1 MIRTSV
7 VELTTIPA
15 VAYRQKLPAGGSGIT
30 ICRYGEKQVGIA
42 SISTRSGKAIPAEN
56 NPAELYPEE
65 AFAEAIELT
74 RGLPYK
80 KLGKVTVLKK
90 SFKEQE
96 PTKAEAAEEAPVDL
110 AAYEKLAAKYTDK
123 TGRLSY
129 ELISKDLIKFL
140 KSSSVVRGLIDEQA
154 TPARIR
160 NYIVGAKVR
169 DITGIKDMTDKQVKQ
184 LTDMLDNVYPK
195 GVFKELN
202 DEIRKALGNAKK

>member
-15 VAYRQKLPAGGSGIT
+15 VAYRQKLPAGGSGVT
-30 ICRYGEKQVGIA
+30 ICRYGEKQCGIA

-56 NPAELYPEE
+56 TPAELYPAE

-96 PTKAEAAEEAPVDL
+96 AKADEEIPVDL
-110 AAYEKLAAKYTDK
+110 AAYEKLCAKYTDK
-123 TGRLSY
+123 TGKLSY
-129 ELISKDLIKFL
+129 ELINKDLIKFL
-140 KSSSVVRGLIDEQA
+140 KSSSVVRGLIAEQA
-154 TPARIR
+154 SAAKIK
-160 NYIVGAKVR
+160 NYIVGVKVR
-169 DITGIKDMTDKQVKQ
+169 DVTGNKDLTDKQVKQ

-202 DEIRKALGNAKK
+202 DEIRKTLGKAKQ

>member
-30 ICRYGEKQVGIA
+30 VCRYGEKQVGLA

-56 NPAELYPEE
+56 NPAELYPAE

-80 KLGKVTVLKK
+80 KLGKVTMLKK

-96 PTKAEAAEEAPVDL
+96 PKAEEEEIPVDL
-110 AAYEKLAAKYTDK
+110 AAYDKLAAKYTDK
-123 TGRLSY
+123 TGKLSY
-129 ELISKDLIKFL
+129 ELINKDLIKFL
-140 KSSSVVRGLIDEQA
+140 KSSSVVRGLIAEQA
-154 TPARIR
+154 SAAKIK
-160 NYIVGAKVR
+160 NYIVGVKVR
-169 DITGIKDMTDKQVKQ
+169 DVAGNKDLTDKQVKQ

-202 DEIRKALGNAKK
+202 DEIRKTLGKAKQ

>member
-7 VELTTIPA
+7 VELTAIPA
-15 VAYRQKLPAGGSGIT
+15 VAYRQKLPAGGSGVT

-56 NPAELYPEE
+56 TPAELYPAE

-80 KLGKVTVLKK
+80 KLGKVTMLKK
-90 SFKEQE
+90 SFKEAE
-96 PTKAEAAEEAPVDL
+96 PKEEEEIPVDL

-123 TGRLSY
+123 AGKLSY
-129 ELISKDLIKFL
+129 ELINKDLIKFL
-140 KSSSVVRGLIDEQA
+140 KSSSVVRGLVAEQA
-154 TPARIR
+154 SPAKIK
-160 NYIVGAKVR
+160 NYVVGAKFR
-169 DITGIKDMTDKQVKQ
+169 DVTGSKDLTDKQVKQ
-184 LTDMLDNVYPK
+184 LSDMLDNVYPK

-202 DEIRKALGNAKK
+202 DEIRKALAKAKQ

>member
-30 ICRYGEKQVGIA
+30 VCRYGEKQCGLA

-80 KLGKVTVLKK
+80 KLGKVTMLKK
-90 SFKEQE
+90 SFKEE
-96 PTKAEAAEEAPVDL
+96 APKAEEEEIPVDL
-110 AAYEKLAAKYTDK
+110 AAYDKLAAKYTDK
-123 TGRLSY
+123 TGKLSY
-129 ELISKDLIKFL
+129 ELINKDLIKFL
-140 KSSSVVRGLIDEQA
+140 KSSSVVRGLIAEQA
-154 TPARIR
+154 SAAKIR
-160 NYIVGAKVR
+160 NYIVGVKVR
-169 DITGIKDMTDKQVKQ
+169 DITGSKDLTDKQVKQ

-202 DEIRKALGNAKK
+202 DEIRKTLGKAKQ